1 MKAKEVMQLLD
12 ISRRTL
18 SRYATEGKI
27 KYTVKHNGQYNYDDE
42 SVYALLDDNEVLFQI
57 TRQDYNRMM
66 EQLINAS
73 CLSKGKYSL
82 LDCANDFLEVNE
94 DNFYDEV
101 TLRLLIRLHN
111 YGEINLNEHYD
122 FVERADA

>member
-1 MKAKEVMQLLD
+1 MKAKEVMQLLN

-18 SRYATEGKI
+18 SRYVTEGKI

-66 EQLINAS
+66 EHLINAS

-82 LDCANDFLEVNE
+82 LDCANDFLEMNE
-94 DNFYDEV
+94 CDFYDEV

-111 YGEINLNEHYD
+111 YGEINLNEHYS
-122 FVERADA
+122 FVEKADA